1 MSALTSPQRPVY
13 LDYNATT
20 PVSPE
25 VVSAMA
31 PFWTTYFY
39 NPSAT
44 YPEAMAGHAAIENA
58 RQSVT
63 TLLGADPQSIVFT
76 SGGTESNNWVLRAVW
91 EARPPDRDRVIISA
105 IEHPAVTATAAAL
118 ATLGA
123 DVVTIPVDAHGVV
136 RLSDLDAAL
145 DERTVLV
152 SVMLANN
159 EIGTIQPVADVAR
172 RAHAVGALVHT
183 DAAQAVGKIPVNV
196 QSLDVDFLSV
206 AGHKFCAPK
215 GIGALYIRPGVTLP
229 PLITGG
235 GQQGGYRSGTEPVAL
250 IVGLGKAAELAEVW
264 IRHGGMEQL
273 TELRTRLEMGLIA
286 IDPHLTIFGREAER
300 LPNTVAFAH
309 PDWPGSSLLVATPL
323 IRAGT
328 GSACHHPSDAGSP
341 TLMAMGVSPRL
352 RQGLVR
358 LSFGRETTVA
368 DLDAA
373 IKALSEVLNAEPP
386 QPRKFSS

>member
-1 MSALTSPQRPVY
+1 
-13 LDYNATT
+13 
-20 PVSPE
+20 
-25 VVSAMA
+25 
-31 PFWTTYFY
+31 
-39 NPSAT
+39 
-44 YPEAMAGHAAIENA
+44 
-58 RQSVT
+58 
-63 TLLGADPQSIVFT
+63 
-76 SGGTESNNWVLRAVW
+76 
-91 EARPPDRDRVIISA
+91 
-105 IEHPAVTATAAAL
+105 
-118 ATLGA
+118 
-123 DVVTIPVDAHGVV
+123 
-136 RLSDLDAAL
+136 
-145 DERTVLV
+145 
-152 SVMLANN
+152 
-159 EIGTIQPVADVAR
+159 
-172 RAHAVGALVHT
+172 VGALVHT

-206 AGHKFCAPK
+206 AGHKFYAPK

-264 IRHGGMEQL
+264 IRHGGVEQL

-286 IDPHLTIFGREAER
+286 IDAHLTIFGREAER

-309 PDWPGSSLLVATPL
+309 PDWPGSSLLVAAPL

-328 GSACHHPSDAGSP
+328 GSACHHPGDTGSP

-358 LSFGRETTVA
+358 LSFGRETTAA

-373 IKALSEVLNAEPP
+373 IKALSQVLNAGPP
-386 QPRKFSS
+386 QSGSFRHEPVIYPE